1 MPSPIPGTPDSSMAA
16 ALIPPSTTGSSAVPS
31 REPVVTN
38 TPAAG
43 SKRTTLQLSVSRPPA
58 NGGTLPWR
66 HGKTKENPKKE
77 DVTGAEKICQDALEQ
92 AKMDREAAHLQAS
105 LDQEAAAEREAAR
118 KDTRIR
124 DCIEDNRRY
133 EASQWRMAI
142 AQAAMMTML
151 GQLIGR
157 SSSFNPAAS
166 PP

>member
-77 DVTGAEKICQDALEQ
+77 DVTGAGMLMFMHKAQEQ
-92 AKMDREAAHLQAS
+92 STQWMMEERKRADNIQMEEQKAAKA
-105 LDQEAAAEREAAR
+105 
-118 KDTRIR
+118 
-124 DCIEDNRRY
+124 
-133 EASQWRMAI
+133 
-142 AQAAMMTML
+142 
-151 GQLIGR
+151 
-157 SSSFNPAAS
+157 
-166 PP
+166 